1 MRRFAIAVMLC
12 LSYATS
18 TLLAQSAPAEQAT
31 GKYEIGAFADYLRV
45 TRPVPPLD
53 MLGFGVRACVHASR
67 NLIFEAEMNYDF
79 RKSLSSS
86 FTNGFSTQLVTTRVR
101 TLGALF
107 GPKYNMKLGPFHGFA
122 TVKGGFLNFSA
133 NNLNAPQGFTSA
145 LGSVTSGD
153 TRPAFYPGIGLE
165 TFFGPIGLRLEVGD
179 DIYFDHGMRQ
189 NARVTFGPQ
198 FRF

>member
-1 MRRFAIAVMLC
+1 MNRFAMAVMLC
-12 LSYATS
+12 LSCAS
-18 TLLAQSAPAEQAT
+18 TMLAQGGPAESAT
-31 GKYEIGAFADYLRV
+31 GKFEIGAFADYLRV

-53 MLGFGVRACVHASR
+53 MLGFGARAGVHASR
-67 NLIFEAEMNYDF
+67 NLMFEAEMSYDF
-79 RKSLSSS
+79 RRSLQSS
-86 FTNGFSTQLVTTRVR
+86 FTNGFTTQIVTSRIR

-107 GPKYNMKLGPFHGFA
+107 GPKYNLHLGPLNTFA

-133 NNLNAPQGFTSA
+133 NNLNASQGFTSA
-145 LGSVTSGD
+145 LGSVTSGA
-153 TRPAFYPGIGLE
+153 TRPAIYPGIGLE
-165 TFFGPIGLRLEVGD
+165 TFLGPIGLRVEVGD